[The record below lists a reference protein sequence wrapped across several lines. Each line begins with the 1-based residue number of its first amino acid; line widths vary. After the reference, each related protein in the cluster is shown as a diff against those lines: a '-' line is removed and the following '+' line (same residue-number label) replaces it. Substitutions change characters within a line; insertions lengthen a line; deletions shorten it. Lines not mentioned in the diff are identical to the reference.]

1 MNKIKDIIY
10 DKSDILIAIL
20 ILALA
25 AILILW
31 RLGIIL
37 EYPREIIGTDDPSNV
52 LTEPEEQGE
61 SGESGENGD
70 ATEQGE
76 TGDAS
81 EQGES
86 GEATE
91 EQGESGES
99 ESQSGESG
107 EAGETGDQT
116 EEQGEAGEADDQIE
130 EEGESGD
137 SDEKVTTQAQWDGNK
152 LSKDLEVTITGTT
165 ASAAVQCLID
175 AGVYE
180 DYAEYQ
186 KICKENGW
194 DHEKMRAGVF
204 TFEKGT
210 SKKEITREV
219 NWS

>member
-61 SGESGENGD
+61 SGETGESGD
-70 ATEQGE
+70 ATE
-76 TGDAS
+76 

-116 EEQGEAGEADDQIE
+116 EEQGEDGETGDQTE
-130 EEGESGD
+130 EEGESGE
-137 SDEKVTTQAQWDGNK
+137 SEEKATTQAKWDGNK

>member
-61 SGESGENGD
+61 SGETS
-70 ATEQGE
+70 
-76 TGDAS
+76 
-81 EQGES
+81 ES
-86 GEATE
+86 GDATE

-116 EEQGEAGEADDQIE
+116 EEQGEDGETGDQT
-130 EEGESGD
+130 EEGESGE
-137 SDEKVTTQAQWDGNK
+137 SEEKATTQAQWDGNK